1 MTDQAPATLLARHL
15 RNRAT
20 IEFAVMAFSLASFT
34 TIGLSLVVTSWIAAV
49 EGSVFLV
56 GQLFFASSTTALV
69 FSIYA
74 GVVTDRKNRLLI
86 IRQGQSLRILG
97 VCALVVAT
105 LGTSAAP
112 WLFAYA
118 VLFSLG
124 TVLNA
129 GALDG
134 IVQLAVDEQQRMKLA
149 IRVSICRQLGILCG
163 TGLGGVSLHHLP
175 AVWPV
180 LLMAV
185 LMMVQFVII
194 SLFFA
199 DYQNAPS
206 KPPGHVI
213 SAWKGG
219 LRAILGQPRLAFTI
233 LTIGLLFSASQMANV
248 LVPGFVRDSLQQGS
262 DVYGLLEMAWA
273 AGGGAALATAAVRTR
288 LSGAHRRELVILI
301 MAGVA
306 MVAFASSRSLP
317 LLVAIYAIL
326 GGMFAWGRAIC
337 DGRILILAKKEEI
350 GRVRAATSMVVSLLG
365 MAIYVSPTIIG
376 SEDAILYYVS
386 WGVVLSVAGAVML
399 GLCARAGWN

>member
-1 MTDQAPATLLARHL
+1 
-15 RNRAT
+15 
-20 IEFAVMAFSLASFT
+20 MAFSLASFA

-56 GQLFFASSTTALV
+56 GQLFFASTTTALV

-163 TGLGGVSLHHLP
+163 TGLGGC
-175 AVWPV
+175 
-180 LLMAV
+180 
-185 LMMVQFVII
+185 
-194 SLFFA
+194 
-199 DYQNAPS
+199 
-206 KPPGHVI
+206 
-213 SAWKGG
+213 
-219 LRAILGQPRLAFTI
+219 
-233 LTIGLLFSASQMANV
+233 SASS
-248 LVPGFVRDSLQQGS
+248 P
-262 DVYGLLEMAWA
+262 
-273 AGGGAALATAAVRTR
+273 
-288 LSGAHRRELVILI
+288 SGDL
-301 MAGVA
+301 
-306 MVAFASSRSLP
+306 
-317 LLVAIYAIL
+317 
-326 GGMFAWGRAIC
+326 
-337 DGRILILAKKEEI
+337 
-350 GRVRAATSMVVSLLG
+350 
-365 MAIYVSPTIIG
+365 
-376 SEDAILYYVS
+376 
-386 WGVVLSVAGAVML
+386 AGAVDGSADDGSVRHNQSL
-399 GLCARAGWN
+399 LR